1 MRINSKLVKSAI
13 AAIVV
18 SYSSIASA
26 ELNIFACEPEY
37 ASLAKELAP
46 NARIYSATTA
56 MQDPHQVQARPSLI
70 AKMRQA
76 DIAVCAGAD
85 LEVGWLPMLQ
95 MKSSN
100 AKVRSTDQ
108 GLFYAAEQVETIDQ
122 LKSVDRSMGDVHAKG
137 NPHLHFSPE
146 RMLKVAQALTVKL
159 TAVDPGSKA
168 DYESALADFSLRWT
182 AAIPVWEKKAA
193 PLRGKKVIAYHSS
206 FKYLFNWVGIE
217 QVADL
222 EPKPGLPPSSSHL
235 ASLLTRTEA
244 GDVMAIIVA
253 SYQDERG
260 ANWLGERANL
270 PVQVLPMSVGGN
282 DQSQDLFSLY
292 DSVLDLLL
300 SVKAS

>member
-1 MRINSKLVKSAI
+1 MRINSRLVKTAI
-13 AAIVV
+13 AAVVV
-18 SYSSIASA
+18 SYSSLASA

-37 ASLAKELAP
+37 AALAKELAP

-85 LEVGWLPMLQ
+85 LEIGWLPMLQ

-108 GLFYAAEQVETIDQ
+108 GLFFAAEQVETIDQ

-146 RMLKVAQALTVKL
+146 RVLKVAQALTVKL
-159 TAVDPGSKA
+159 IAVDPASQA
-168 DYESALADFSLRWT
+168 DYELALADFSLRWT
-182 AAIPVWEKKAA
+182 TAIPVWEKKAA
-193 PLRGKKVIAYHSS
+193 PLNGKKVIAYHSS
-206 FKYLFNWVGIE
+206 FKYLFDWIGIE

-235 ASLLTRTEA
+235 ASLLTRTKA

-270 PVQVLPMSVGGN
+270 PVQILPMSVGGN

-300 SVKAS
+300 SVKAI

>member
-13 AAIVV
+13 AAVVV

-37 ASLAKELAP
+37 AALAKELAP

-85 LEVGWLPMLQ
+85 LEIGWLPMLQ

-159 TAVDPGSKA
+159 TVVDPASKT
-168 DYESALADFSLRWT
+168 DYESALADFSQRWT
-182 AAIPVWEKKAA
+182 AAIPVWKKKAA
-193 PLRGKKVIAYHSS
+193 PLNGKKVIAYHSS
-206 FKYLFNWVGIE
+206 FKYLFDWVGIE

-282 DQSQDLFSLY
+282 EQSQDLFSLY

-300 SVKAS
+300 GVKAS